1 MSMSM
6 SMPSLASHAE
16 SSTRSGQAS
25 IILRAATSG
34 PIDKIR
40 SHSHRR
46 SRSNSRTIRDEN
58 IDPFSNNV
66 QTTAVRELY
75 IHGFKHSRRPST
87 SRPPLTISIPEAPR
101 MMSNART
108 IVNSQPRSSYSST
121 SNRTGS
127 RDTQIRCETP
137 DLQAVAA
144 WVESARKRSRD
155 SREQRAKLVANRLL
169 ALHTPKPI
177 VFRVPPSGVPRAYVK
192 SSLSNMVAVAA

>member
-1 MSMSM
+1 MSMSI

-46 SRSNSRTIRDEN
+46 SRANSRTIRDEN
-58 IDPFSNNV
+58 VDPFANNV

-75 IHGFKHSRRPST
+75 IHSLKHSRRST

-101 MMSNART
+101 MVSNART
-108 IVNSQPRSSYSST
+108 VVNSQPRSSYSST
-121 SNRTGS
+121 PNRTGS
-127 RDTQIRCETP
+127 CDTQIRSETP